1 MFLLRAISKVVAAG
15 LVCAGLAVSV
25 SARTSIDR
33 HLSVDNKSRELGEI
47 ISGQP
52 LDDLAYLRKA
62 TVDLIG
68 RIPTFS
74 EIEQYQSWP
83 KSKRRGLLLDRLFED
98 KGVADRWTIFYADLL
113 RIRSRAEGGNRLLA
127 YVHQSIENNRPWD
140 EMARELIAAS
150 GSSGNTPSVG
160 FLLADDSDP
169 MTMAGATA
177 QVFLGVRMACAQ
189 CHNHP
194 FDKWRQKQFYE
205 LASFF
210 GKTKQ
215 VESRLSKKTYVTE
228 GDEMKVL
235 WPPERRKPKE
245 RFPVAP
251 KFPFPVEDFSVK
263 PDYLKR
269 LEALRAGEAI
279 ALNKHKE
286 SEALDAL
293 IDSSGGQKGLGIG
306 VEPVALSVGKQSK
319 EDIRKLDVKGDLYR
333 KSELR
338 RQLAEH
344 VTGPQNRYFARN
356 MVNRIWAE
364 LMGRGFYRPIDDF
377 QGEVTHP
384 RTVDYLCDE
393 FIANGYDLNHLI
405 RLILESDAYAKTA
418 LNSDVEL
425 ADKESSQAAFAS
437 GIKRRMLS
445 EVLYDSVVVA
455 GHLQE
460 YKWPKGANV
469 REVERRVR
477 VALDPAPGE
486 EVELELETKPGDEK
500 MASKKPVA
508 NPYNLEEVISLNFD
522 QLVKS
527 ELDRDIGM
535 MKAKSDQEIEAERM
549 AEMARKKKSVRRR
562 YTYETVVD
570 KVDDNPKFSSS
581 MRMSTPAAP
590 THFLRVFGQPSR
602 DGLGEFREHTPSMR
616 QALMMLNGKVT
627 HEAARVGPF
636 EPMHRLLVGKNK
648 NLAKAIDLAYLE
660 ILTRKPSDEERAE
673 AKAVLGQAPL
683 DGMSDLRWALLNSH
697 EFRYLP

>member
-1 MFLLRAISKVVAAG
+1 MIFLRANRSIVTLA
-15 LVCAGLAVSV
+15 LVCLGLAVSV
-25 SARTSIDR
+25 EATTVVDTK
-33 HLSVDNKSRELGEI
+33 LAADNKARGEGELI
-47 ISGQP
+47 HGQP
-52 LDDLAYLRKA
+52 LDDLSYLRKA
-62 TVDLIG
+62 TIDVVG

-74 EIEQYQSWP
+74 EIEQYQNWP
-83 KSKRRGLLLDRLFED
+83 KAKRRGLLLDRLFKD
-98 KGVADRWTIFYADLL
+98 KGLADRWTIFYADLL

-127 YVHQSIENNRPWD
+127 YIHNSIEKNRPWD
-140 EMARELIAAS
+140 EIARELIAAS

-205 LASFF
+205 LAGFF

-215 VESRLSKKTYVTE
+215 VENRLSKKTYVTE
-228 GDEMKVL
+228 GDEMNVL

-245 RFPVAP
+245 RFPVDP
-251 KFPFPVEDFSVK
+251 KFPFPVEEFSVK

-269 LEALRAGEAI
+269 LEALRAGEAL
-279 ALNKHKE
+279 ALTKHKE
-286 SEALDAL
+286 SESLDAL
-293 IDSSGGQKGLGIG
+293 IDSSGGKKGLGIG
-306 VEPVALSVGKQSK
+306 VEPVALSVGKQSRD
-319 EDIRKLDVKGDLYR
+319 DIRKLDVKGDLYR

-338 RQLAEH
+338 RQLADH
-344 VTGPQNRYFARN
+344 VTGPENRYFARN

-364 LMGRGFYRPIDDF
+364 LMGRGFYHPVDDY

-384 RTVDYLCDE
+384 QTVDFLCDE
-393 FIANGYDLNHLI
+393 FIANGYDMNHLI
-405 RLILESDAYAKTA
+405 RLIMETETYAKSTLGA
-418 LNSDVEL
+418 EVEL
-425 ADKESSQAAFAS
+425 ADRDNSRAAFAS
-437 GIKRRMLS
+437 GTKRRMLS

-469 REVERRVR
+469 RQVERRVR
-477 VALDPAPGE
+477 VALEPTPE
-486 EVELELETKPGDEK
+486 EELELEIEPVSEGEK
-500 MASKKPVA
+500 MKPNKPRA
-508 NPYNLEEVISLNFD
+508 NPYNLEEVISLDFD

-527 ELDRDIGM
+527 ELDRDLGE
-535 MKAKSDQEIEAERM
+535 MKAMSDREIEAERM
-549 AEMARKKKSVRRR
+549 AEMARKKKSVQRR
-562 YTYETVVD
+562 YTYETVME

-627 HEAARVGPF
+627 HEAARVGPY
-636 EPMHRLLVGKNK
+636 EPMHALLAGNK
-648 NLAKAIDLAYLE
+648 RNLAKAIELAYLE
-660 ILTRKPSDEERAE
+660 ILTRKPSAEELVE
-673 AKAVLGQAPL
+673 ARAVLGQAPVS
-683 DGMSDLRWALLNSH
+683 GMADLRWALLNSH